1 MLRVYV
7 GWFALYFAFLFS
19 QSYRTFNFSHKQAT
33 EGKTTSL
40 AKIKYSTDGGRYTL
54 TGNRTVGNMLEQSVP
69 FLASLALHAV
79 LVDAAKAAQLGWLWL
94 LSRAIYPFVFAK
106 GPPLLFV
113 STLPG
118 YGFIGAL
125 LWPVGALA
133 FA

>member
-1 MLRVYV
+1 M
-7 GWFALYFAFLFS
+7 
-19 QSYRTFNFSHKQAT
+19 
-33 EGKTTSL
+33 
-40 AKIKYSTDGGRYTL
+40 
-54 TGNRTVGNMLEQSVP
+54 
-69 FLASLALHAV
+69 
-79 LVDAAKAAQLGWLWL
+79 DAAKAAQLGWLWL

>member
-1 MLRVYV
+1 MTQAPWLSH
-7 GWFALYFAFLFS
+7 ALHGLWCSRRWRCVAVKYG
-19 QSYRTFNFSHKQAT
+19 T
-33 EGKTTSL
+33 E
-40 AKIKYSTDGGRYTL
+40 GGRYTL
-54 TGNRTVGNMLEQSVP
+54 TGDRTVGNMLEQSVP

-79 LVDAAKAAQLGWLWL
+79 LVDATKAAQLGWLWL

>member
-1 MLRVYV
+1 MLLSPELADVAMVSISWVFLYLTFTCSVSATKLSPETQSKPPDSQLHWNLRV
-7 GWFALYFAFLFS
+7 
-19 QSYRTFNFSHKQAT
+19 Q
-33 EGKTTSL
+33 
-40 AKIKYSTDGGRYTL
+40 
-54 TGNRTVGNMLEQSVP
+54 GNMLEQSVP

-79 LVDAAKAAQLGWLWL
+79 LVDATKAAQLGWLWL

>member
-1 MLRVYV
+1 MPLRRPGGDVARLRSPTISPSWQ
-7 GWFALYFAFLFS
+7 GLATKTAEGLKNTPRFLEAEAG
-19 QSYRTFNFSHKQAT
+19 Q
-33 EGKTTSL
+33 
-40 AKIKYSTDGGRYTL
+40 
-54 TGNRTVGNMLEQSVP
+54 
-69 FLASLALHAV
+69 V
-79 LVDAAKAAQLGWLWL
+79 LDAAKAAQLGWLWL